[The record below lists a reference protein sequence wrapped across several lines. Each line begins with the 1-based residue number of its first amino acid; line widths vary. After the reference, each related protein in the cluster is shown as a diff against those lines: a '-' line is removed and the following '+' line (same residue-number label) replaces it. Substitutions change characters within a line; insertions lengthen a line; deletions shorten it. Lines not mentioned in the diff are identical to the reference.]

1 MQVSVDTPKGL
12 KRRLTITVPAESVD
26 SAVKSRLQQ
35 LAKTQRINGFRP
47 GKVPVTVIQKRY
59 GQAVRQEIAGEV
71 MQRNFYEAIIQEK
84 ITPAGMPAFEMKT
97 DVDGQ
102 DLEFVAAFEVYPEV
116 VVKNAEKIKVEK
128 PVVEISDKDLSDMMD
143 TLRKQ
148 HASWKEVK
156 RKAKKDD
163 RVTVDFVGTIDGE
176 EFEGGKSEDFS
187 LEMGKDRM
195 IPGFEKPIV
204 GNKTGDEVIAD
215 VTFPEDYHA
224 DKLKGKAAQFTINI
238 KKVEQ
243 LDLPKVDEEFA
254 KLFGIEDGNIESL
267 NTEVRSNM
275 QRELDQT
282 LKATVKEQVIV
293 GLIENN
299 PIDLP
304 KALVEQEIN
313 ALREQ
318 AKQRFSQ
325 QQGEGANMD
334 NMPELP
340 ADLFEDNAR
349 KRVLIGLL
357 LNEVI
362 KTNELKVDQ
371 AKVDGLIA
379 TAASAY
385 EDPSEVIEYYKTND
399 ELMQQMNNV
408 ALEEQAVELLLENA
422 KVKEVKKAFDEIMNK
437 QA

>member
-1 MQVSVDTPKGL
+1 MQVSVETPKGL
-12 KRRLTITVPAESVD
+12 ERRLTITVPAESID

-47 GKVPVTVIQKRY
+47 GKVPVAVIKKRY

-71 MQRNFYEAIIQEK
+71 MQRNFYEAIVQEK

-116 VVKNAEKIKVEK
+116 VVKDAKEITVEK
-128 PVVEISDKDLSDMMD
+128 AIVEISDKDLSNMMD

-148 HASWKEVK
+148 HAGWKEVK

-163 RVTVDFVGTIDGE
+163 RVTVDFIGTIDGE
-176 EFEGGKSEDFS
+176 EFEGGKAEEFS

-224 DKLKGKAAQFTINI
+224 DKLKGKVAQFTISI

-267 NTEVRSNM
+267 NSEVRSNM

-282 LKATVKEQVIV
+282 LKAAVKEQVIA
-293 GLIENN
+293 GLLEKNQ
-299 PIDLP
+299 IDLP
-304 KALVEQEIN
+304 KALVDQEID

-325 QQGEGANMD
+325 QQGANMD

-340 ADLFEDNAR
+340 ADLFEENAR
-349 KRVLIGLL
+349 KRVSIGLL
-357 LNEVI
+357 LGEVI
-362 KTNELKVDQ
+362 KSNEIKVDQ
-371 AKVDGLIA
+371 SKVDSLIA

-408 ALEEQAVELLLENA
+408 ALEEQAVELLLEKA
-422 KVKEVKKAFDEIMNK
+422 QVKEVNKAFDEIMNK

>member
-243 LDLPKVDEEFA
+243 LDLPKVDEGFA

-293 GLIENN
+293 GLLENN

-325 QQGEGANMD
+325 QQGANMD

-340 ADLFEDNAR
+340 ADLFEENAR
-349 KRVLIGLL
+349 KRASIGLL

-385 EDPSEVIEYYKTND
+385 EDPSEVIEYYKAND

-422 KVKEVKKAFDEIMNK
+422 KVTEVKTAFDEIMNK

>member
-1 MQVSVDTPKGL
+1 
-12 KRRLTITVPAESVD
+12 
-26 SAVKSRLQQ
+26 
-35 LAKTQRINGFRP
+35 
-47 GKVPVTVIQKRY
+47 
-59 GQAVRQEIAGEV
+59 
-71 MQRNFYEAIIQEK
+71 
-84 ITPAGMPAFEMKT
+84 
-97 DVDGQ
+97 
-102 DLEFVAAFEVYPEV
+102 
-116 VVKNAEKIKVEK
+116 
-128 PVVEISDKDLSDMMD
+128 
-143 TLRKQ
+143 
-148 HASWKEVK
+148 
-156 RKAKKDD
+156 
-163 RVTVDFVGTIDGE
+163 
-176 EFEGGKSEDFS
+176 
-187 LEMGKDRM
+187 M

-215 VTFPEDYHA
+215 VTFPEVYHA

-243 LDLPKVDEEFA
+243 LDLPKVDEDFA

-282 LKATVKEQVIV
+282 LKASVKEQVIA
-293 GLIENN
+293 GLLENN
-299 PIDLP
+299 QIDLP
-304 KALVEQEIN
+304 KALVEQEVN

-325 QQGEGANMD
+325 QQGANVD

-340 ADLFEDNAR
+340 ADLFDENAR
-349 KRVLIGLL
+349 KRVSIGLL
-357 LNEVI
+357 LGEII

-371 AKVDGLIA
+371 AKVESLIA

-385 EDPSEVIEYYKTND
+385 EDPSEVIEYYNTND